1 MPEQE
6 TFELDINDLDKKNKE
21 DLESILKY
29 VEKYSEYER
38 NRLKNIQ
45 SKASLH
51 IGAFSISITILS
63 IFLNN
68 VLTSTVN
75 NYNISNENI
84 LIIICLIIII
94 ILLSIATIYAIKVFN
109 KEKYYTF
116 GSYKGIKRILKSE
129 CILKEIIIQFYNST
143 QKNRSVINKKVDYMH
158 LSQKCFEVAIYV
170 TIVSIFIFIIVKISC
185 FYL

>member
-1 MPEQE
+1 MEQKVMPEQE
-6 TFELDINDLDKKNKE
+6 KYELDINDLDKKNKE

-63 IFLNN
+63 SFLNN
-68 VLTSTVN
+68 ILTSAINSN
-75 NYNISNENI
+75 NTINENI
-84 LIIICLIIII
+84 LIIICFIIVI
-94 ILLSIATIYAIKVFN
+94 ILLSRATIFSIKVLK

-116 GSYKGIKRILKSE
+116 GSYKDIERILK
-129 CILKEIIIQFYNST
+129 F
-143 QKNRSVINKKVDYMH
+143 
-158 LSQKCFEVAIYV
+158 
-170 TIVSIFIFIIVKISC
+170 
-185 FYL
+185 

>member
-6 TFELDINDLDKKNKE
+6 KYELDINDLDKKNKE

-63 IFLNN
+63 SFLNN
-68 VLTSTVN
+68 ILTSAINSN
-75 NYNISNENI
+75 NTINENI
-84 LIIICLIIII
+84 LIIICFIIVI
-94 ILLSIATIYAIKVFN
+94 ILLSRATIFSIKVLK

-116 GSYKGIKRILKSE
+116 GSYKDIERILKSE

-158 LSQKCFEVAIYV
+158 SSQKYFEGAVYV
-170 TIVSIFIFIIVKISC
+170 TIVSVFIFIIVKIAY